1 MNLFICGL
9 TINYFTYASKRVNE
23 TLASWIAEGFVIISK
38 VTTTKVSIIKV
49 SVSKV
54 IISKVSIRLVI
65 SSKVSIS
72 KVIIRKVSISIHV
85 VSLNYQ
91 TIREIATIISKVSI
105 SKVII
110 SIHKV
115 SLNYQTNCQPGVIF
129 TTLHFLHGL
138 SMSPISWSFTLQ
150 LAGKS
155 CRKLM
160 LIFISYK

>member
-1 MNLFICGL
+1 MPVKEYMKNLQVVAG
-9 TINYFTYASKRVNE
+9 
-23 TLASWIAEGFVIISK
+23 GFVIISK
-38 VTTTKVSIIKV
+38 VTISKVSIIKA

-54 IISKVSIRLVI
+54 IISKVSIRQVI

-91 TIREIATIISKVSI
+91 TIRGIATIISKVCINKVSINKVSI

-115 SLNYQTNCQPGVIF
+115 SLNYQTNCQPGAIF
-129 TTLHFLHGL
+129 TALHFLHE
-138 SMSPISWSFTLQ
+138 PN
-150 LAGKS
+150 
-155 CRKLM
+155 KLEFYITIGWKV
-160 LIFISYK
+160 LPKINAHIY